1 MSLKSGRDRNSQ
13 VKKRREEGIN
23 GKKMGGKAGYENPI
37 KNPLTVAIN

>member
-23 GKKMGGKAGYENPI
+23 GKKWAGKRDMRT
-37 KNPLTVAIN
+37 LLRTL